1 MTWEIFQYIIIW
13 IFAVMAVF
21 SFLIGTEKM
30 VKIIIWNY
38 IIWFWLLCMSMLFNL
53 LVYIFN
59 NNSNWNFLWIPYW
72 WLAKFIESGQITI
85 LLLLYLWALLLLF
98 LKSFV
103 SITLPSD
110 PLKRNIILLALIP
123 WTIFSLIF
131 TLEIVIFGIK
141 LFNVEQLVE
150 LSKILSNNKL
160 MENFV
165 MYTPLRML
173 IHSIWALWITT
184 ELDIKYN
191 TPTYTQI
198 NNWWDS
204 FEWE

>member
-1 MTWEIFQYIIIW
+1 
-13 IFAVMAVF
+13 
-21 SFLIGTEKM
+21 
-30 VKIIIWNY
+30 
-38 IIWFWLLCMSMLFNL
+38 
-53 LVYIFN
+53 
-59 NNSNWNFLWIPYW
+59 
-72 WLAKFIESGQITI
+72 
-85 LLLLYLWALLLLF
+85 
-98 LKSFV
+98 
-103 SITLPSD
+103 LPSD